1 MKGCALAN
9 DITPARD
16 EDGWFVSSFTNGS
29 GSCVQV
35 KFAGQGAILV
45 RDSKDLRAAP
55 PIIGVPSHSWATLLD
70 TINSNQA

>member
-1 MKGCALAN
+1 MTVETAS
-9 DITPARD
+9 RD

-35 KFAGQGAILV
+35 KFAGPGSIMV

-55 PIIGVPSHSWATLLD
+55 PIMSMPSEGWACMLD
-70 TINSNQA
+70 HITNSA